1 MKIGDKKYCLEES
14 RGKQEIK
21 NDLGNMFKNQS
32 YTHTTY
38 SVATVF
44 VQLQLVEV
52 EADASDSDQF
62 NFSFGRS
69 LRPAFLYLFVA
80 GNPFNDIGLLVKI
93 IRDCWDCS
101 HFRRKNEISVY
112 NLRFISY
119 GNLFHRGWQWWVY
132 TY

>member
-1 MKIGDKKYCLEES
+1 MKYCLEEI

-69 LRPAFLYLFVA
+69 VLSF
-80 GNPFNDIGLLVKI
+80 
-93 IRDCWDCS
+93 C
-101 HFRRKNEISVY
+101 
-112 NLRFISY
+112 
-119 GNLFHRGWQWWVY
+119 
-132 TY
+132 T

>member
-1 MKIGDKKYCLEES
+1 
-14 RGKQEIK
+14 
-21 NDLGNMFKNQS
+21 MFKNQS

-69 LRPAFLYLFVA
+69 VLRFCTWFVA
-80 GNPFNDIGLLVKI
+80 GNSFNDIGLLVKI
-93 IRDCWDCS
+93 IRDC
-101 HFRRKNEISVY
+101 
-112 NLRFISY
+112 
-119 GNLFHRGWQWWVY
+119 
-132 TY
+132 